1 MGLILDDLQVENTL
15 TGAGMTTA
23 ADARIAAQK
32 GVANGICELDGSG
45 LVPSNRLPSFVDDA
59 LEFANLAA
67 FPVTGET
74 SKIYVALDSNKT
86 YRWSGTVYT
95 EISPSDVNSVFGR
108 TGNVTAQTGDYTP
121 AQVGADPVG
130 SAASAQAFSIQRAN
144 HSGTQ
149 LANTISNFEA
159 ATRST
164 VLTGIDTAVTEIE
177 ITAADTI
184 LQALGKL
191 QGQVNLWTE
200 LITTADLS
208 TNSGTTF
215 TSVTELGKNVVAGM
229 SYYFEYTILFQSTN
243 TGTGI
248 ALSLNGSGLGGQ
260 VAGIVNIPISAVD
273 GTAALFTGNITSFG
287 DVVIGSGAQ
296 ATNTTYVANIKGV
309 FQSTATGTF
318 YPVFRSETAFTTVR
332 VMTGS
337 VALLRE
343 F

>member
-1 MGLILDDLQVENTL
+1 MALIIDDLQVENTL
-15 TGAGMTTA
+15 TGAGIESA
-23 ADARIAAQK
+23 ADARITAQK
-32 GVANGICELDGSG
+32 GVANGICELDGSS
-45 LVPSNRLPSFVDDA
+45 LIPSNRLPSFVDDV

-67 FPVTGET
+67 FPVTGAT
-74 SKIYVALDSNKT
+74 GKIYVALDTNKT
-86 YRWSGTVYT
+86 YRWSGSVYV
-95 EISPSDVNSVFGR
+95 EISPSAVNSVFGR
-108 TGNVTAQTGDYTP
+108 TGSVAAQTGDYTP
-121 AQVGADPVG
+121 AQVGTDPSG
-130 SAASAQAFSIQRAN
+130 SAAAAQAFAIQRGN

-149 LANTISNFEA
+149 TSSTISDFA
-159 ATRST
+159 TTTRST
-164 VLTGIDTAVTEIE
+164 VLTGVDTTITEIE
-177 ITAADTI
+177 VTAADTI
-184 LQALGKL
+184 LQAIGKL

-208 TNSGTTF
+208 TNSGTTL
-215 TSVTELGKNVVAGM
+215 TSITELGKDVVSGK

-248 ALSLNGSGLGGQ
+248 VLAMNGTGLGGR

-273 GTAALFTGNITSFG
+273 GTAALFSGNITSFG
-287 DVVIGSGAQ
+287 DVVIGSGTQ